1 MDNANK
7 NIEVTNPNT
16 LLEYEDDFSMKDLV
30 EIIQKSKKLILYVAL
45 AFFIGSSLYISIS
58 PNQYTSS
65 TLLSIVDDTE
75 AGGNGFSDL
84 TNRYG
89 GLAGLAGVNLGG
101 DSKSKANLV
110 VEILKSRQFY
120 ERLSNMP
127 EIYPYLVAPK
137 KYNPKTQKLILDSNI
152 YDEEKQS
159 WLVEKPN
166 YLSTHYLFLKKLL
179 IAEDKKTGFIKIS
192 FTHISPQFA
201 FKITQTILAEAN
213 NIVRTQHL
221 KDSALAIQY
230 LNDALANTS
239 ELGTKSSISSLIE
252 AQLKVQMLAS
262 VRSEYIVRS
271 IDRPYLPQGK
281 SSPFRLKFIAL
292 STILGLFISFFAA
305 MYLHYF
311 SNKSK

>member
-16 LLEYEDDFSMKDLV
+16 LVEYEDDFSMRDLV

-45 AFFIGSSLYISIS
+45 AFFIGSSLYIFTS

-65 TLLSIVDDTE
+65 TLLSVVDDTE

-89 GLAGLAGVNLGG
+89 GLASLAGVNLGG

-110 VEILKSRQFY
+110 IEILKSRQFY

-137 KYNPKTQKLILDSNI
+137 KYNPKTQKLILDSSI

-159 WLVEKPN
+159 WLVEKPS
-166 YLSTHYLFLKKLL
+166 YLSTHYLFLNNLL
-179 IAEDKKTGFIKIS
+179 VAQDKKTGFIYVS

-201 FKITQTILAEAN
+201 FKTTRTILAEAN

-221 KDSALAIQY
+221 KDSALALEY
-230 LNDALANTS
+230 LNEALANTS
-239 ELGTKSSISSLIE
+239 ELGTISSISSLIE

-271 IDRPYLPQGK
+271 IDKPYLPQGK
-281 SSPFRLKFIAL
+281 SAPFRLKFIAL
-292 STILGLFISFFAA
+292 ATILGLIISCFVA

-311 SNKSK
+311 SNKTK